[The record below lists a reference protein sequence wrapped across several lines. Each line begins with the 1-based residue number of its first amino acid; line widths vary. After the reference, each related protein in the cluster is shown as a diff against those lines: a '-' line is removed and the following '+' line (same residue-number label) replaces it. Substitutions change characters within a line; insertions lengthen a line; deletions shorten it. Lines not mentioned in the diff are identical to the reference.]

1 MTSPLLRV
9 RNIET
14 YYGPITAI
22 RGISLDVEENHIVAV
37 LGANGAG
44 KTTILRTI
52 SGIMDPQKGSVTFDG
67 QAIQKREPADI
78 VSRGISH
85 VPEGREIFPLL
96 TVKENLMMGCFLR
109 RDRAN
114 IARDLELVYD
124 YFPVIEQRASQ
135 QAGQLSGG
143 EQQML
148 EISRALMQQPR
159 LLLLDEPSLGLSP
172 RLVKEIFD
180 IVRRLNE
187 ERRIT
192 ILIVEQNANMALR
205 VAHYGY
211 VLEVGRI
218 VMEDTSERLRGNK
231 DIREFYLGIREEGVR
246 GTRRWKRKKVWR

>member
-114 IARDLELVYD
+114 IARDLELVYE

-148 EISRALMQQPR
+148 AISRALMQQPR

>member
-96 TVKENLMMGCFLR
+96 TVKEDLMMGCFLR

-148 EISRALMQQPR
+148 AISRALMQQPR

-231 DIREFYLGIREEGVR
+231 DIREVYLGIREEGVR

>member
-1 MTSPLLRV
+1 MAAPLLKV
-9 RNIET
+9 SNIET

-22 RGISLDVEENHIVAV
+22 RGVSLEVGENQIVAV

-78 VSRGISH
+78 VARGISH

-96 TVKENLMMGCFLR
+96 TVKENLMMGCYLR
-109 RDRAN
+109 RDRATV
-114 IARDLELVYD
+114 ARDLELVYD
-124 YFPVIEQRASQ
+124 YFPVIGQRASQ

-148 EISRALMQQPR
+148 AISRALMQKPR

-172 RLVKEIFD
+172 RLVKDIFD

-187 ERRIT
+187 ERRMT
-192 ILIVEQNANMALR
+192 ILIVEQNANMALQ

-218 VMEDTSERLRGNK
+218 VMEDVSASLRGNK
-231 DIREFYLGIREEGVR
+231 DVREFYLGIQEEGVR

>member
-52 SGIMDPQKGSVTFDG
+52 SGIMDPQKGSATFDG

-148 EISRALMQQPR
+148 AISRALMQQPR

>member
-67 QAIQKREPADI
+67 QAFQKREPADI

-148 EISRALMQQPR
+148 AISRALMQQPR

>member
-109 RDRAN
+109 RDRAK

-148 EISRALMQQPR
+148 AISRALMQQPR

-218 VMEDTSERLRGNK
+218 VMEDSSERLRGNK

>member
-148 EISRALMQQPR
+148 AISRALMQQPR

>member
-14 YYGPITAI
+14 DYGPITAI

-148 EISRALMQQPR
+148 AISRALMQQPR

>member
-52 SGIMDPQKGSVTFDG
+52 SGIMDPQKGSVTFDD

-109 RDRAN
+109 RDRAK

-148 EISRALMQQPR
+148 AISRALMQQPR

-218 VMEDTSERLRGNK
+218 VMEDSSERLRGNK